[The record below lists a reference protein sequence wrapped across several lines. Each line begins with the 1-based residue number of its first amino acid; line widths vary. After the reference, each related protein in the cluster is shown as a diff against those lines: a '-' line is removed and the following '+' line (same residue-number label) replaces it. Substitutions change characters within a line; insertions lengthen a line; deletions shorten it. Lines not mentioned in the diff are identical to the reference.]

1 MGDDGSQGGKRLF
14 IFVLKSVAA
23 NCPLAVAS
31 VVGNGTIIGIRVVVA
46 WAVVGAIKNAI
57 SAIHL
62 LQSNTRKCIHK
73 QKSAAYFSLDMC
85 FEVREK

>member
-1 MGDDGSQGGKRLF
+1 MFLPLGDDGSQGGKRLF

-57 SAIHL
+57 STIHL
-62 LQSNTRKCIHK
+62 LQSIIKALLLAK
-73 QKSAAYFSLDMC
+73 FAKL
-85 FEVREK
+85 